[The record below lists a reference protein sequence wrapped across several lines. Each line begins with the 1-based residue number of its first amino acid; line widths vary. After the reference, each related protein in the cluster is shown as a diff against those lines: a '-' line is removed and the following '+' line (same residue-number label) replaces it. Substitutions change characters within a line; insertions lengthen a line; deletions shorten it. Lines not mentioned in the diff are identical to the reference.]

1 MSQLQISLFGKLSC
15 AVDDDPV
22 IGLESRRAQE
32 LLGFLALHRRPQ
44 RREVVAVALWGDRPD
59 QQAKKGLRQALWLL
73 QSALQ
78 SSPGRTGEPF
88 LISDGDM
95 IGFHPQA
102 DLWVD
107 AGVMET
113 AYSRL
118 QASNG
123 HGLNSTLVVEVCGAV
138 KLYQGDLLEGWYDD
152 WCIPERERHQHMY
165 LGMLEKL
172 MDYYEVTGDFQ
183 AGLDC
188 GLLVLQHDRAR
199 EKTHR
204 RQMRLYYLNGE
215 RTLALQQYEACVQSL
230 HDDLG
235 VAPARSTKH
244 LYEQICSDRFDDV
257 AGAGARPSH
266 ARPGTDDAG
275 IENPVEDLLKIKH
288 ELERLHKAVVLV
300 IDSLTHSPTPYYK
313 LPNRK
318 PDAH

>member
-1 MSQLQISLFGKLSC
+1 MSQLQISLFGTLSC
-15 AVDDDPV
+15 AVDNDPV

-44 RREVVAVALWGDRPD
+44 RREAVAVALWGDRPD

-78 SSPGRTGEPF
+78 GSTARTGEPF
-88 LISDGDM
+88 LLCDGDM

-113 AYSRL
+113 AYFRL

-123 HGLNSTLVVEVCGAV
+123 LGLNSTQVGEVCSAV
-138 KLYQGDLLEGWYDD
+138 KLYHGDLLEGWYDD

-165 LGMLEKL
+165 LGMLDKL
-172 MDYYEVTGDFQ
+172 MDYYEAAGDYQ

-215 RTLALQQYEACVQSL
+215 RTLALQQYDACVQAL
-230 HDDLG
+230 HDELG

-244 LYEQICSDRFDDV
+244 LYEQISSDRFDDV
-257 AGAGARPSH
+257 TAIGLRLGHMRYGA
-266 ARPGTDDAG
+266 DEAG
-275 IENPVEDLLKIKH
+275 IENPIEDLLKIKQ

-300 IDSLTHSPTPYYK
+300 IDSLTHSPTPYFAA
-313 LPNRK
+313 PNRK
-318 PDAH
+318 IDAH

>member
-1 MSQLQISLFGKLSC
+1 MSQLQISLFGTLSC
-15 AVDDDPV
+15 AVDNDPV

-44 RREVVAVALWGDRPD
+44 RREAVAVALWGDRPD

-78 SSPGRTGEPF
+78 GSTARTGEPF
-88 LISDGDM
+88 LLCDGDM

-113 AYSRL
+113 AYFRL

-123 HGLNSTLVVEVCGAV
+123 LGLNSTQVGEVCSAV
-138 KLYQGDLLEGWYDD
+138 KLYHGDLLEGWYDD

-165 LGMLEKL
+165 LGMLDKL
-172 MDYYEVTGDFQ
+172 MDYYEAAGDYQ

-215 RTLALQQYEACVQSL
+215 RTLALQQYEACVQAL
-230 HDDLG
+230 QDELG

-244 LYEQICSDRFDDV
+244 LYEQISSDRFDDV
-257 AGAGARPSH
+257 AAMGSRLAHTRYGA
-266 ARPGTDDAG
+266 DEAG
-275 IENPVEDLLKIKH
+275 VDSPIEDLLKIKY
-288 ELERLHKAVVLV
+288 ELERLHKAVVVV
-300 IDSLTHSPTPYYK
+300 IDALTDSPTPYFAA
-313 LPNRK
+313 PNRK
-318 PDAH
+318 IDAH